1 MVRQAVEERRGHLG
15 VAGDT
20 RPVAEGEI
28 GGHDDG
34 GLLVEAADQ
43 VEQQLP
49 TRLGEGQVA
58 KLVQNDQ
65 VEPDQMLG
73 GASLTAGP
81 GLGFKPVDQIDDR
94 EEPGAGAAPD
104 AAARDGDRLRRTGK
118 TSGR

>member
-1 MVRQAVEERRGHLG
+1 MGSSSTVLEAPAFVAGFDDFAVVRQAVEERRGHLG
-15 VAGDT
+15 VAEDT

-34 GLLVEAADQ
+34 GFLRDADQ
-43 VEQQLP
+43 VEQQPP
-49 TRLGEGQVA
+49 TRLGERQVA

-81 GLGFKPVDQIDDR
+81 GLGF
-94 EEPGAGAAPD
+94 AG
-104 AAARDGDRLRRTGK
+104 
-118 TSGR
+118 